1 MATRALATA
10 FVNIVP
16 GTVEL
21 EKYLKKELGDDVA
34 KAGNTTGQ
42 SFAKGTGKGFKSS
55 IGASL
60 RPALGIMA
68 ASFAAV
74 RIKDFVMDAVDGAL
88 EAQKVDKVLDQ
99 VAKTTALFGDETG
112 KVTDRLKDF
121 ATQQMKL
128 TGVDDEVIKK
138 GQAKL
143 LTFKKIGDQAGDMG
157 GAFDRATVLMQ
168 DLAAAGFGD
177 VESNA
182 VLLGKAL
189 NDPVRG
195 MAALR
200 RVGVQLTAEQEA
212 QVEAFMAVND
222 VAGAQN
228 IILGEVESQVGGTAE
243 ASATATEKMKARWDD
258 LKDSLGEVVAPAF
271 ENIADIVAEKV
282 IPKLESFIEW
292 ADENRDKVK
301 VFAGIF
307 GALAA
312 AIGLAAIAQGL
323 LNIAF
328 WVSPFGL
335 IIAAVAA
342 AIGLFVLLYKNS
354 ETVRTAISDLFQVFK
369 DIWAEF
375 GDEILVGLKAAF
387 GFWVTYM
394 SAIWSTIIT
403 TITVA
408 IKIIFG
414 ILKAFFQLLSGD
426 WKGAGET
433 LKNAFM
439 SAFGGLKSLVGG
451 VFNSIKRAVKS
462 PINQIID
469 WVNTLIGGLNKLSFD
484 IPGPGGRFGLSI
496 PKIPKLADGGFVDRP
511 TMALIGEAGPEVV
524 TPLREFERMMGMDQG
539 SNNVR
544 PIQVAGKTVAWL
556 QELVDGRAEI
566 VVAGAFSTADQYG
579 RQYK

>member
-21 EKYLKKELGDDVA
+21 EKYLKSELGDDVA
-34 KAGNTTGQ
+34 KAGNTTGK

-60 RPALGIMA
+60 RPALGLMA
-68 ASFAAV
+68 GAFTAV
-74 RIKDFVMDAVDGAL
+74 KIKDFMTDAVQGAL
-88 EAQKVDKVLDQ
+88 EAQKVDAALGQ
-99 VAKTTALFGDETG
+99 IAKTTGLFGAETG
-112 KVTDRLKDF
+112 AVTKRLQDF
-121 ATQQMKL
+121 ADKQMRL

-143 LTFKKIGDQAGDMG
+143 LTFKKIGDNADVMG

-189 NDPVRG
+189 NDPVKG
-195 MAALR
+195 MSALR
-200 RVGVQLTAEQEA
+200 RVGVSLTAEQEN
-212 QVEAFMAVND
+212 QVKAFMEVND
-222 VAGAQN
+222 IASAQD
-228 IILGEVESQVGGTAE
+228 IILSEVESQVGGTAA
-243 ASATATEKMKARWDD
+243 ASATATDKMRASWDD
-258 LKDSLGEVVAPAF
+258 LKENLGAVVAPAF
-271 ENIADIVAEKV
+271 EKVADVVSEKV
-282 IPKLESFIEW
+282 LPKLEEFIAW
-292 ADENRDKVK
+292 AEENPGKIKVM
-301 VFAGIF
+301 AGVI
-307 GALAA
+307 GGLTVAL
-312 AIGLAAIAQGL
+312 GLATVASAL
-323 LNIAF
+323 LNISL
-328 WVSPFGL
+328 WSNPIGL
-335 IIAAVAA
+335 VVAAVAG
-342 AIGLFVLLYKNS
+342 AIGMFVLLYKNS
-354 ETVRTAISDLFQVFK
+354 ETLRNAIDSLFGAFK
-369 DIWAEF
+369 EIWAEF

-387 GFWVTYM
+387 SFWVTYM

-426 WKGAGET
+426 FKGAGET

-439 SAFGGLKSLVGG
+439 SAFKGLKSLVVG
-451 VFNSIKRAVKS
+451 VFNSIKGAVKS
-462 PINQIID
+462 PINAIIG

-496 PKIPKLADGGFVDRP
+496 PKIPKLADGGFVNRP

-524 TPLREFERMMGMDQG
+524 TPLRDFERMMGMDQG

>member
-21 EKYLKKELGDDVA
+21 EKYLKSELGDDVA
-34 KAGNTTGQ
+34 KAGNTTGK

-60 RPALGIMA
+60 RPAIGIMA

-74 RIKDFVMDAVDGAL
+74 KIKDFMTDAVQGAL
-88 EAQKVDKVLDQ
+88 EAQKVDAALGQ
-99 VAKTTALFGDETG
+99 IAKTTGLFGSETG
-112 KVTDRLKDF
+112 AVTKRLQDF
-121 ATQQMKL
+121 ADKQMRL

-143 LTFKKIGDQAGDMG
+143 LTFKKIGDNADVMG

-189 NDPVRG
+189 NDPVKG
-195 MAALR
+195 MSALR
-200 RVGVQLTAEQEA
+200 RVGVSLTAEQEN
-212 QVEAFMAVND
+212 QVKAFMEVND
-222 VAGAQN
+222 IASAQDV
-228 IILGEVESQVGGTAE
+228 ILSEVESQVGGTAA
-243 ASATATEKMKARWDD
+243 ASATATDKMRASWDD
-258 LKDSLGEVVAPAF
+258 LKENLGAVVAPAF
-271 ENIADIVAEKV
+271 EKVADVVSEKV
-282 IPKLESFIEW
+282 LPKLEEFIAW
-292 ADENRDKVK
+292 AEENPGKIKVM
-301 VFAGIF
+301 AGVI
-307 GALAA
+307 GGLTVALGLATVA
-312 AIGLAAIAQGL
+312 STLLNTSLWANPIGL
-323 LNIAF
+323 
-328 WVSPFGL
+328 VV
-335 IIAAVAA
+335 AAVAG
-342 AIGLFVLLYKNS
+342 AIGMFVLLYKNS
-354 ETVRTAISDLFQVFK
+354 ETLRDAIDSLFGAFK
-369 DIWAEF
+369 ELWAEF

-439 SAFGGLKSLVGG
+439 SAFGGLKSLVVG

-524 TPLREFERMMGMDQG
+524 TPLRDFERMMGMDQAGG
-539 SNNVR
+539 SR
-544 PIQVAGKTVAWL
+544 PIQVGGKTVAWL

-579 RQYK
+579 RQFV

>member
-222 VAGAQN
+222 IAGAQN
-228 IILGEVESQVGGTAE
+228 IILGEIESQVGGTAE

-271 ENIADIVAEKV
+271 EKVADIVADKV
-282 IPKLESFIEW
+282 IPKLEGFIAW
-292 ADENRDKVK
+292 ADENQGKVK
-301 VFAGIF
+301 VLAGVF
-307 GALAA
+307 GGLAA
-312 AIGLAAIAQGL
+312 AIGLAAIAQGTL
-323 LNIAF
+323 TISFWASPIGLIVAGIGLIAAAF
-328 WVSPFGL
+328 WYAYENSEVFREM
-335 IIAAVAA
+335 VN
-342 AIGLFVLLYKNS
+342 GLF
-354 ETVRTAISDLFQVFK
+354 EDLKLFWTEYGPEITQAVK
-369 DIWAEF
+369 
-375 GDEILVGLKAAF
+375 ILVGTWLYLFTTTWNTIGTVVGVALDLIKNNFMTMYYLLTGKWGKIPGVWAETFGSIAKALKTWLVNQLKIVAK
-387 GFWVTYM
+387 WVGGLAKTLNSDFLKNIERNIYD
-394 SAIWSTIIT
+394 
-403 TITVA
+403 VA
-408 IKIIFG
+408 GSI
-414 ILKAFFQLLSGD
+414 S
-426 WKGAGET
+426 GET
-433 LKNAFM
+433 KITYTA
-439 SAFGGLKSLVGG
+439 SGL
-451 VFNSIKRAVKS
+451 
-462 PINQIID
+462 
-469 WVNTLIGGLNKLSFD
+469 
-484 IPGPGGRFGLSI
+484 
-496 PKIPKLADGGFVDRP
+496 PKLAKGGFVDRP
-511 TMALIGEAGPEVV
+511 TTALIGEAGPEVV
-524 TPLREFERMMGMDQG
+524 TPLRDFERMMGLDQK
-539 SNNVR
+539 SNAAR

-579 RQYK
+579 RQFV